1 MSRSSRPPIMLNAL
15 PRSAMFEVSRSSPS
29 TGFILRDRHTWWWF
43 HGWNMMIMA
52 IDLWCHTMTEC
63 RIRTLCFQ
71 DSLDHLLR
79 NSWRVWFTCRN
90 LFGNISRAPEGR
102 CGVLYSCT
110 IKEVIQDQKLD
121 CNFFSPLLLCWITV
135 LPHSYK
141 SWFSIKLHT
150 HEYYGIEKKKI
161 QICTCTHIGI
171 GFVHAH
177 YKTRK
182 LRHFEFVFFV
192 IFKWW
197 KDLSCNEIFLMVLI
211 PNSQFASSGLFSIY
225 FFGIEMV
232 WSWFLILATVMQVA
246 LKTLI
251 VIHRT
256 LREGDPTFREELLNY
271 SNRGRILQISYF
283 KDDSSPLGKHCCT
296 SSRYHQSGVTEKRKS
311 SVIHFLL
318 DVAWD
323 CSAWVRTYALF
334 LEERLECFRVLKF
347 DVETERLTKSSP
359 GGSKVC
365 LEIIASNI
373 NNL

>member
-1 MSRSSRPPIMLNAL
+1 
-15 PRSAMFEVSRSSPS
+15 
-29 TGFILRDRHTWWWF
+29 
-43 HGWNMMIMA
+43 
-52 IDLWCHTMTEC
+52 
-63 RIRTLCFQ
+63 
-71 DSLDHLLR
+71 
-79 NSWRVWFTCRN
+79 
-90 LFGNISRAPEGR
+90 
-102 CGVLYSCT
+102 
-110 IKEVIQDQKLD
+110 
-121 CNFFSPLLLCWITV
+121 
-135 LPHSYK
+135 
-141 SWFSIKLHT
+141 
-150 HEYYGIEKKKI
+150 
-161 QICTCTHIGI
+161 
-171 GFVHAH
+171 
-177 YKTRK
+177 
-182 LRHFEFVFFV
+182 
-192 IFKWW
+192 
-197 KDLSCNEIFLMVLI
+197 
-211 PNSQFASSGLFSIY
+211 
-225 FFGIEMV
+225 
-232 WSWFLILATVMQVA
+232 MQVA